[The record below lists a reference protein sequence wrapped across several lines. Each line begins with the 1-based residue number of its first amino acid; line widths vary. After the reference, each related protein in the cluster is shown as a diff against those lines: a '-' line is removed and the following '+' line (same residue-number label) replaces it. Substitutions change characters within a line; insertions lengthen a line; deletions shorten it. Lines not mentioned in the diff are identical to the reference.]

1 MTCFLIIKMS
11 SDKNYICKLCKEKF
25 IKLKSY
31 ASHLQIHKHVKNF
44 KFSCVSGC
52 PRTYTKYSS
61 FKAHISRNHKRP
73 KIGNYSNCIALKCG
87 VKTCQQN
94 CSDESFMISHL
105 QKHIKNNEKIEC
117 PFFNCS
123 LVFHKRSSFSAHL
136 SRKHPS
142 LKLKSY
148 KESDNVAEN
157 LFEHFE
163 NSQISANT
171 QDSEIST
178 KLLEDSKIS
187 PQAINHSLALF
198 CLRLLS
204 KFHLP
209 SSVIDLIIAEII
221 SLQELN
227 MQSIQECLT
236 KELVKIDVNEPAR
249 NSILKSIESN
259 ELLSLFSSNQ
269 NLLKSNYLRNAYFK
283 KNFNYVEPIAIFLG
297 RDRLNKKCFYHY
309 VPILE
314 SLKALMQNNS
324 VKFQVENPIV
334 IYDNTSLTD
343 YSDGTVFKL
352 HNIFRESNFIKIFL
366 YQDSFETV
374 NPLGSAKKKHKIL
387 AVYYTLGNFY
397 PWNRS
402 KTDNMQLVILCKQK
416 HFDYFGHK
424 SVFKRLV
431 DDIKLL
437 EKGVSIEGNKIQQ
450 GSVFSIIGDN
460 LGSHGIGGFVE
471 NFSTSQYHCRYC
483 LVTKEKMFQET
494 FYYVIDEMRTIE
506 NYVDCLDH
514 IERENLNDYKGIKFN
529 SVFNELTY
537 FHVVQPGLPPC
548 LGHDIFEG
556 VVAYDVF
563 LYVKELI
570 KDNVFTIDFLNDRI
584 NKFPYSISDNSD
596 KPASINIKGNKLSGH
611 AVQNWNFLRF
621 FPVVFYDFR
630 NCDKVGYRL
639 IILLHEVV
647 ELICAPKITIEQ
659 VSYLQNLIQEY
670 LELRQDSFSHVPLR
684 AKHHYMMH
692 YPNLII
698 KFGPLIRLW
707 TMRFES
713 KHSYFK
719 KCVHSCQ
726 NFINVTKTLSERHQL
741 LQAYLGVGDL
751 FNDIIF
757 ESAVPFCIF
766 LYNKEIQDSV
776 LLTLRENHI
785 KAYVSDRIT
794 FRGIMY
800 KKGLHVAVSR
810 KEKYLY
816 FGEIL
821 FILNLESKVFL
832 VMNVF
837 HSSYCNK
844 TNLYIK
850 EHELF
855 FKCLEITELLD
866 YYPLTAYKHGM
877 EYLIV
882 LKHSIIDNF
891 Q

>member
-1 MTCFLIIKMS
+1 MNF
-11 SDKNYICKLCKEKF
+11 DKNYLCKLCKEKF
-25 IKLKSY
+25 FYLKSY
-31 ASHLQIHKHVKNF
+31 VSHLQVHKHVKNF

-61 FKAHISRNHKRP
+61 FKAHVYRNHKRP
-73 KIGNYSNCIALKCG
+73 KIENYSNCISLKCS
-87 VKTCQQN
+87 VKACQQD

-117 PFFNCS
+117 PFFNCK
-123 LVFHKRSSFSAHL
+123 LMYHKRSSFSAHL
-136 SRKHPS
+136 SRKHAS
-142 LKLKSY
+142 LKLKLC
-148 KESDNVAEN
+148 KESDNFGGN
-157 LFEHFE
+157 LYDQFE
-163 NSQISANT
+163 NSQISTNSLE
-171 QDSEIST
+171 DFESSKI
-178 KLLEDSKIS
+178 LEDSKIS
-187 PQAINHSLALF
+187 PQSVSHSLALF

-209 SSVIDLIIAEII
+209 SSVMDLIIVEIV
-221 SLQELN
+221 SLEELN

-236 KELVKIDVNEPAR
+236 KELVKIDVNEETR
-249 NSILKSIESN
+249 SIILKSIETN
-259 ELLSLFSSNQ
+259 DLLSLISSNQ
-269 NLLKSNYLRNAYFK
+269 NILKSNYLRNTYFK
-283 KNFNYVEPIAIFLG
+283 KKFNYVEPMEIFLG

-324 VKFQVENPIV
+324 VKFQIENPIE
-334 IYDNTSLTD
+334 IYDNNLLTD

-352 HNIFRESNFIKIFL
+352 HGIFKKSSFIKILL

-387 AVYYTLGNFY
+387 SVYYTLGNFY

-416 HFDYFGHK
+416 NFDYFGHK

-431 DDIKLL
+431 DDLKLL
-437 EKGVSIEGNKIQQ
+437 EKGISIEDSEIQQ

-460 LGSHGIGGFVE
+460 LGSHGIGGFIE

-483 LVTKEKMFQET
+483 LVTQQKMFQKT

-506 NYVDCLDH
+506 NYVDCLNH
-514 IERENLNDYKGIKFN
+514 IERGNLNDYKGVKFN

-548 LGHDIFEG
+548 IGHDIFEG

-563 LYVKELI
+563 LFVKDLI
-570 KDNVFTIDFLNDRI
+570 KDNVLTIDILNDRI
-584 NKFPYSISDNSD
+584 NKFPYGVLDNND
-596 KPASINIKGNKLSGH
+596 KPVSMNVKGNKLSGH

-630 NCDKVGYRL
+630 NCDKVGYKL
-639 IILLHEVV
+639 IVLLHEIV

-659 VSYLQNLIQEY
+659 VAYLQNLIQEY
-670 LELRQDSFSHVPLR
+670 LELRLDAFSHVPLR
-684 AKHHYMMH
+684 AKHHFMLH

-719 KCVHSCQ
+719 KCIHSSQ

-757 ESAVPFCIF
+757 ESAVPFCIY
-766 LYNKEIQDSV
+766 LYNKQIQDSV
-776 LLTLRENHI
+776 LLTLKENHS

-794 FRGIMY
+794 FRGIIY
-800 KKGLHVAVSR
+800 KKGLHVTVSR
-810 KEKYLY
+810 KEKYLH

-821 FILNLESKVFL
+821 LILNLENKIFL
-832 VMNVF
+832 ILNVF
-837 HSSYCNK
+837 DSSYCNK

-850 EHELF
+850 EHDLF

-866 YYPLTAYKHGM
+866 YHPLTIYKHDM
-877 EYLIV
+877 EYLVV
-882 LKHSIIDNF
+882 LKHGIIDHF
-891 Q
+891 